1 MRFYHVDK
9 GFLLHQSY
17 HKQFKGKNIKHGKI
31 RWNIYELCII
41 FIYVWREWFSQ
52 LFERL
57 QSLLISLLTGIKLTF
72 TLSTEIMES
81 KSLKKIS
88 LQLDRDI
95 SYPFNPFFTCNS
107 ILRLSAVSLECC
119 KSSLNISLSCLT
131 ESYSRLDTP
140 ADSPEA
146 PAPSRK
152 LAINLSFDYKNIKS
166 LNITKKILKILTT

>member
-1 MRFYHVDK
+1 MKYMNYALSSFTSPENDSLNCLR
-9 GFLLHQSY
+9 
-17 HKQFKGKNIKHGKI
+17 
-31 RWNIYELCII
+31 ELK
-41 FIYVWREWFSQ
+41 
-52 LFERL
+52 L
-57 QSLLISLLTGIKLTF
+57 QSLLISLITGIKLTF

-88 LQLDRDI
+88 LQLHRDI

-166 LNITKKILKILTT
+166 LIITKKILKILTNLIFNIDLSSF